1 MNILTLL
8 TGLMLKEIVL
18 TKNMLQKVLENAKNV
33 TVITL
38 KNKQDKI
45 LIMVQTSW
53 NHIKRVNDG

>member
-8 TGLMLKEIVL
+8 TGLMFKEIVL

-38 KNKQDKI
+38 KNKQD
-45 LIMVQTSW
+45 LSNGTNSLESY
-53 NHIKRVNDG
+53 